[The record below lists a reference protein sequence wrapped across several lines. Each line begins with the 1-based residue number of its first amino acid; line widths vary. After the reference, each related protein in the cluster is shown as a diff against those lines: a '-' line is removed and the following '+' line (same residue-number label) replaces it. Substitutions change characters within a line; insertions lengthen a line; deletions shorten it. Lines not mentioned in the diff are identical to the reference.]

1 MLFGTISGYG
11 SRPERDIEV
20 DATPQLRVRP
30 SIQQLQDKYDKG
42 NKQPLEDLWRA
53 WQAISE
59 LPANDPHSFFAL
71 GGYHGEPFRG
81 PGQSD
86 PQYWGGYCHHG
97 NVLFPTWHRIYLLKL
112 EDALRSVPGCENVTL
127 PYWDETSA
135 DSIANGVPWALTQQN
150 VKLGGKSIP
159 NPLHSFIFTA
169 AINDTVAG
177 DDSIYSKPKGYET
190 VRYPLS
196 GLEGTPDARN
206 KSNAHNAQY
215 TYDQAV
221 AALNKNITDW
231 LTGRIVIAGKPAF
244 RGQVA
249 DMCKACLDAPNYTV
263 FSNTTSAAQ
272 WNKTHPD
279 TVVFSVEAPHNS
291 IHLAVGGFDLPRH
304 DESPIRDANGDMGEN
319 DTAGFDPIFFFH
331 HCYID
336 RQFWL
341 WQKNHNAT
349 NQLDIITG
357 DPGTDPWAGPGPP
370 ADTDPNTP
378 LDLNTPLQ
386 PFTKSNGQPYTSAD
400 CINIQTQLGY
410 TYSPGSLEPQP
421 PIATPHTRT
430 PERVIVVSG
439 NRAQIHGSF
448 LISAFDNNA
457 EQRVHLGTQ
466 AILSRWNVQSC
477 PNCQTH
483 LDVDAFIPVPAT
495 PPTAAATAEAL
506 VDPAAY
512 GVEIRTHHRVIP
524 ASPSAPPGVAA
535 LDITEEQEPLFRFE
549 VR

>member
-1 MLFGTISGYG
+1 MG
-11 SRPERDIEV
+11 RR
-20 DATPQLRVRP
+20 
-30 SIQQLQDKYDKG
+30 
-42 NKQPLEDLWRA
+42 RA
-53 WQAISE
+53 
-59 LPANDPHSFFAL
+59 
-71 GGYHGEPFRG
+71 
-81 PGQSD
+81 
-86 PQYWGGYCHHG
+86 
-97 NVLFPTWHRIYLLKL
+97 
-112 EDALRSVPGCENVTL
+112 
-127 PYWDETSA
+127 
-135 DSIANGVPWALTQQN
+135 
-150 VKLGGKSIP
+150 
-159 NPLHSFIFTA
+159 
-169 AINDTVAG
+169 
-177 DDSIYSKPKGYET
+177 
-190 VRYPLS
+190 
-196 GLEGTPDARN
+196 
-206 KSNAHNAQY
+206 
-215 TYDQAV
+215 
-221 AALNKNITDW
+221 
-231 LTGRIVIAGKPAF
+231 TGRH
-244 RGQVA
+244 R
-249 DMCKACLDAPNYTV
+249 
-263 FSNTTSAAQ
+263 
-272 WNKTHPD
+272 
-279 TVVFSVEAPHNS
+279 
-291 IHLAVGGFDLPRH
+291 
-304 DESPIRDANGDMGEN
+304 
-319 DTAGFDPIFFFH
+319 
-331 HCYID
+331 
-336 RQFWL
+336 
-341 WQKNHNAT
+341 
-349 NQLDIITG
+349 
-357 DPGTDPWAGPGPP
+357 
-370 ADTDPNTP
+370 PNTP

-430 PERVIVVSG
+430 PERVIMVSG